1 MQKISKVLLVLM
13 AVMLIT
19 SCSRY
24 QKRPLVEIPG
34 SQKVVVKKGPLVKEE
49 PSPLVKGEKGVF
61 YPDPTRGFIENESYN
76 LFIKV
81 WLNPSFEKGKVKGAP
96 DFDLPP
102 KAIVEAV
109 MPLGERIVYALG
121 RMKTR
126 VYCWQSIGAVNR
138 KIPIDSQVR
147 YNGHYGWKVVFCQS
161 EFSR

>member
-24 QKRPLVEIPG
+24 QKCLLVEIPKD
-34 SQKVVVKKGPLVKEE
+34 QKVIIKKGPLVKEE

-61 YPDPTRGFIENESYN
+61 YPDPTRGFIENKSYN

-81 WLNPSFEKGKVKGAP
+81 WLDPSFERGKVKGEP

-102 KAIVEAV
+102 KAIVEAI
-109 MPLGERIVYALG
+109 MPLGEHAVYALG
-121 RMKTR
+121 RMKTK
-126 VYCWQSIGAVNR
+126 VYCWQSIGVVNK
-138 KIPIDSQVR
+138 KISIDFQVR
-147 YNGHYGWKVVFCQS
+147 YDGHYGWKVVFCQS